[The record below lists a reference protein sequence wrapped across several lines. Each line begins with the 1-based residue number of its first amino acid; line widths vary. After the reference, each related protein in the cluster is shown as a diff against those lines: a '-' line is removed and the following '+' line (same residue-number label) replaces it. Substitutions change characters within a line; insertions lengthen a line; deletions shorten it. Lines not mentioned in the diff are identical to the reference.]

1 MSPGS
6 DDVGRRNKKRQQK
19 QKQGTP
25 LRVDLETMQAGWQ
38 ALIDWVRT
46 TFQNRVRLDTLRPLP
61 QFLGISV
68 ATGCLHGEAFSPPV
82 RLRHLDKSAAEK
94 IKSRFSLNFQ
104 YFITNYVLI
113 ALLVATVV
121 ALMHPG
127 MVLFVGVLYA
137 LWTAHTAWGYQ
148 ELFMFGVELHVYLT
162 YPLRSNVLTAL
173 TLLVVIW
180 KCFWPAIHA
189 VVISTLL
196 IAAHALLRDPKHIDL
211 TVGDEQL
218 EDDYTGPLATDD
230 NDEEGGMSSS
240 DSSAVLV
247 ERPKQ

>member
-162 YPLRSNVLTAL
+162 RPDSADAVGGDLEM
-173 TLLVVIW
+173 LLARHSRGGN
-180 KCFWPAIHA
+180 FHA
-189 VVISTLL
+189 
-196 IAAHALLRDPKHIDL
+196 ADCGDALLRDPKHIDL